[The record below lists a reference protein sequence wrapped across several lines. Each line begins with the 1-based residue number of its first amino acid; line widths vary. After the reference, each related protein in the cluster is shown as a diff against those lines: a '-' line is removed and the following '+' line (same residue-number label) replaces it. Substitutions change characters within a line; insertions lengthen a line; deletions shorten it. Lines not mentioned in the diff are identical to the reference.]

1 MIGEQNFF
9 DLVARFVALS
19 IVYRNDLMQQWPSPV
34 TEEWLDVLNTL
45 EDECTR
51 MDDTGQE

>member
-19 IVYRNDLMQQWPSPV
+19 IVYRNDLMQQWPSAV
-34 TEEWLDVLNTL
+34 TEEWLDCLNSL
-45 EDECTR
+45 EDECAH
-51 MDDTGQE
+51 MDDTGRE